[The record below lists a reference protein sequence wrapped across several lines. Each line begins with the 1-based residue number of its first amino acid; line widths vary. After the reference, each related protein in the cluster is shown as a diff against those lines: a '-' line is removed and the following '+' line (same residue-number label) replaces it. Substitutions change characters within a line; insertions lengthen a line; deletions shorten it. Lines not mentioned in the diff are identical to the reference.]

1 MSKYD
6 KLWQYVQSIPQ
17 KEIQITFEKA
27 EEILGFPINHSFL
40 NYKKEAE
47 NFGCSVKKI
56 SLKNRCIL
64 FTRKDK
70 GDNNGNIK

>member
-6 KLWQYVQSIPQ
+6 KLWQYVQNISE

-47 NFGCSVKKI
+47 NFGYSVKKI
-56 SLKNRCIL
+56 SLKNQHIL
-64 FTRKDK
+64 FTQKDK
-70 GDNNGNIK
+70 GENHGNIK